1 LELVDLGV
9 AGVRMTFLMLSTE
22 GASVVLMLRLF
33 SFFSAVSIDLLA
45 PLLLPFLPSPIRL
58 KNLTFLKLVLVMVA
72 NVFFPFDALLD
83 SEMMDRDDS
92 LLTDVAL
99 TLLLGVVLLT
109 AVLLFEGSLTAA
121 ASPPQ
126 LLLDLFEFLARRIL
140 ICLDFFCSRLF
151 GLMMDTDFIVGAA
164 TALCSTE

>member
-1 LELVDLGV
+1 
-9 AGVRMTFLMLSTE
+9 MTFLMLSTE

-109 AVLLFEGSLTAA
+109 ALLLFEGSLTAA

-126 LLLDLFEFLARRIL
+126 L
-140 ICLDFFCSRLF
+140 SPS
-151 GLMMDTDFIVGAA
+151 G
-164 TALCSTE
+164 